1 MARRIAHAEYGCH
14 AGVAVAEYLCPLL
27 LRARGEG
34 GADLGSQLRPRIAV
48 ELRGGIRPEFEQAQ
62 ELGIELGSSAP
73 TAMNFASEV

>member
-1 MARRIAHAEYGCH
+1 
-14 AGVAVAEYLCPLL
+14 